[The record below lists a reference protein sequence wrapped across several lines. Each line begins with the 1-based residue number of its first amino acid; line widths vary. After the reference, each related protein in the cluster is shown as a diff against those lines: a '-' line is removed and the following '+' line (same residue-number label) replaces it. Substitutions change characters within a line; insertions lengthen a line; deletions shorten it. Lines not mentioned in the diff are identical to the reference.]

1 MLAEER
7 LAARLEVVETQGAAT
22 VAQLC
27 AATGASEATIR
38 RDLTL
43 LSHQGR
49 LNKVHGGAVAA
60 GGRFSAEEPD
70 LTTKSRLH
78 VEEKD
83 RIGRY
88 AAALVYDDDVVF
100 LDAGTTTLAMTRYLG
115 ESGAVFVTTSIAC
128 AARLS
133 ELGRKVVVV
142 GGRLKLGTEAIIGA
156 EALSALERYNFTKA
170 FLGVNGI
177 TVRQGCTT
185 PDPEE
190 AAVKARAA
198 EQSYITY
205 VLADSS
211 KFGQVT
217 AATIRPLDRVCV
229 ITDRIPDESYR
240 GKGVIKEVERETP

>member
-7 LAARLEVVETQGAAT
+7 LAAILEVVETQGAAT

-133 ELGRKVVVV
+133 ELGR
-142 GGRLKLGTEAIIGA
+142 LKLGTEAIIGA